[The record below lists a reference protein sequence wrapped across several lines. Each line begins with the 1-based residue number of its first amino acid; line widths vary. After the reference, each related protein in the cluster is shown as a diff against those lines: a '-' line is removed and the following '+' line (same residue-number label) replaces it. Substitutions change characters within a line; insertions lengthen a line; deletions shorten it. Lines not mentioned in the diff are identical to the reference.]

1 MTQSLLFLGDSYTIG
16 EGVSPKESW
25 PWQLIERLKQ
35 GALPAWGCQWG
46 PPRMIAQTGWTA
58 GELLQNL
65 PKSGLGEGFWGACVS
80 AGVNDQYRQLAIEE
94 CVEHLEQLLQVAAAA
109 CGYRKQHLWMVG
121 IPDWS
126 QSPFAADR
134 DRQQIASQIASFN
147 RAISGLADR
156 WEIPWID
163 LNAASQPHCH
173 PKEAF
178 YTSDKLHPSSL
189 QYRLWVDA
197 ILEKLA

>member
-1 MTQSLLFLGDSYTIG
+1 
-16 EGVSPKESW
+16 
-25 PWQLIERLKQ
+25 
-35 GALPAWGCQWG
+35 
-46 PPRMIAQTGWTA
+46 
-58 GELLQNL
+58 
-65 PKSGLGEGFWGACVS
+65 
-80 AGVNDQYRQLAIEE
+80 
-94 CVEHLEQLLQVAAAA
+94 
-109 CGYRKQHLWMVG
+109 
-121 IPDWS
+121 
-126 QSPFAADR
+126 
-134 DRQQIASQIASFN
+134 
-147 RAISGLADR
+147 LADR